1 MGILHKWWQVK
12 WLIINVVSFFFFFFS
27 SSSFVKGSNFTT
39 YSHESLDDL
48 LCKQASNDMKGKS
61 IKTGII
67 YDISIPPNMTGM
79 EVSVV
84 RLRAFSIW
92 FRGLNHSFLILP
104 PKIVAQPSRKRIA
117 ILYENLGKWSNL
129 YFNISNYTMVAPIVG
144 FIAYSSSE
152 NQLLDCEKIKI
163 GTQGG
168 NISIRFRNVSSHPK
182 NVTPLCARVGDNGS
196 VEFSNMTK
204 PYLCEAQNQGH
215 YTLVIPS
222 SSSSGK
228 ESSKLWWVLGFV
240 IGFVVLVL
248 LGLILVAMKII
259 KRRKIKE
266 MEKVSEVEEAFDT
279 FWIGDTK
286 LPSATMIRTQP
297 SLENEYH
304 YRCGN

>member
-1 MGILHKWWQVK
+1 MGWVHPWF
-12 WLIINVVSFFFFFFS
+12 SFSMKEEQEFYLL
-27 SSSFVKGSNFTT
+27 G
-39 YSHESLDDL
+39 HESLDNL
-48 LCKQASNDMKGKS
+48 LCKQATNDMKGKS

-67 YDISIPPNMTGM
+67 YNISIPPNMTGM

-104 PKIVAQPSRKRIA
+104 PTIVAQPSMKRIA

-129 YFNISNYTMVAPIVG
+129 YFNISNYTMIAPIVG
-144 FIAYSSSE
+144 FTAYSSSDKE
-152 NQLLDCEKIKI
+152 LLDCEKIKI

-168 NISIRFRNVSSHPK
+168 NISIWFRNVSSHPK
-182 NVTPLCARVGDNGS
+182 NVTPLCVRVGDNGM

-204 PYLCEAQNQGH
+204 PYLCEAQSQGH
-215 YTLVIPS
+215 YTLVIPTS
-222 SSSSGK
+222 SSSAK

-240 IGFVVLVL
+240 IGFVVLAL
-248 LGLILVAMKII
+248 LALILVAIKII

-304 YRCGN
+304 YRFGN